1 MSPQKYAVK
10 DVMLFKE
17 MSDTEIE
24 KALTC
29 LRAREA
35 SYKKNEILL
44 HAGDRTSD
52 LGLILEGSVFIEN
65 NDFMGN
71 RSIVTSLGRH
81 QFFGEVFASLPQTP
95 ALVDVRAGSDCRILY
110 LHIRSLMEE
119 SACPDLI
126 VDKLLK
132 NLLFISMNMNLR
144 LTVRSFHTSPRTI
157 RERVLAYL
165 STVSIESGE
174 AYFDIP
180 YDRQALADY
189 LNVDRS
195 ALSKELSAMKKD
207 GIIDYQKNHFR
218 ILVKTDPMSF

>member
-1 MSPQKYAVK
+1 MRPQKYDLN
-10 DVMLFKE
+10 DVMLFKGMAE
-17 MSDTEIE
+17 SEIE
-24 KALTC
+24 NALTC

-81 QFFGEVFASLPQTP
+81 QFFGEVFASLPETP
-95 ALVDVRAGSDCRILY
+95 ALVDVRAGNDCRILY
-110 LHIRSLMEE
+110 LHIRSLMED
-119 SACPDLI
+119 SACPDPI

-165 STVSIESGE
+165 NTVSIESGE
-174 AYFDIP
+174 TYFDIP

-218 ILVKTDPMSF
+218 ILVKTDSIHF